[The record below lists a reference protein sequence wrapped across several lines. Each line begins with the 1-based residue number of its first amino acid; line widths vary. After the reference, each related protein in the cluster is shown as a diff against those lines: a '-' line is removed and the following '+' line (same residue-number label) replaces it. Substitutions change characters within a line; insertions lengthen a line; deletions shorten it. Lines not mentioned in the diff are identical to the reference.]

1 MARVKINS
9 PINAI
14 VAGSI
19 LQGAAS
25 ASLWVPDEIYA
36 NVVSA
41 QLANSYT
48 VNTSDFDQA
57 AVIVTHSTTAAATNN
72 VELLLPWDTEATNAD
87 LRGFHDNVTNN
98 SRLTVPTN
106 YGGIY
111 FGAARISCPGNSVG
125 RRQISVY
132 LNGTAT
138 VLGQIV
144 IPAGVGN
151 TSVLTCPFW
160 GILAATDYVE
170 AKYLQDSGGTLN
182 ITPVSFSMFR
192 VVRI

>member
-9 PINAI
+9 RINAI

-57 AVIVTHSTTAAATNN
+57 AVIVTHSTTISVNN
-72 VELLLPWDTEATNAD
+72 NSETLVPWDTEATNAD
-87 LRGFHDNVTNN
+87 LRAFHDTATNN
-98 SRLTVPTN
+98 SRLTVPAN
-106 YGGIY
+106 YGGLY
-111 FGAARISCPGNSVG
+111 FGFARVSCAGSTTG
-125 RRQISVY
+125 RRMISVY
-132 LNGTAT
+132 LNGVT
-138 VLGQIV
+138 VVGQDMT
-144 IPAGVGN
+144 PAVVTN
-151 TSVLTCPFW
+151 TSVRSCPFW
-160 GILAATDYVE
+160 AVLSAGDYVE
-170 AKYLQDSGGTLN
+170 VKYFQDSGGAQVV
-182 ITPVSFSMFR
+182 TPGSFSLFR
-192 VVRI
+192 AVRI